1 MGPATPR
8 RAFGDHR
15 TAPLA
20 VAGAQDGNGRVCARV
35 GRTNRSALKAIAV
48 AELHEERPAMLH
60 ETVKGRGGSLAA
72 GLQKGRRVESFRTQG
87 VDAQDRHAGGDG
99 DYQLLDPRID
109 SSSSS

>member
-8 RAFGDHR
+8 RAFGDPEPPRWPWQALR
-15 TAPLA
+15 TAMGECVPVLA
-20 VAGAQDGNGRVCARV
+20 EPIVPPSRQLPSRR
-35 GRTNRSALKAIAV
+35 
-48 AELHEERPAMLH
+48 LHEERPAMLH
-60 ETVKGRGGSLAA
+60 GTVKGRGGSLAA

-87 VDAQDRHAGGDG
+87 VDAQDRHAVGNG